1 MSGGLIGTGNS
12 MKSDAL
18 AGMRRISDL
27 EQSRENTEEALDQQD
42 AADKKSN
49 QMTMT
54 SMGAMAGAMYGAK
67 AGSVGGPLFAVIGGA
82 IGFLAGS
89 LF

>member
-1 MSGGLIGTGNS
+1 MGGLIGTGNS

-42 AADKKSN
+42 AADKKTN
-49 QMTMT
+49 QM
-54 SMGAMAGAMYGAK
+54 SMAASGMMIGAQ
-67 AGSVGGPLFAVIGGA
+67 VGGPYGAAIGGA